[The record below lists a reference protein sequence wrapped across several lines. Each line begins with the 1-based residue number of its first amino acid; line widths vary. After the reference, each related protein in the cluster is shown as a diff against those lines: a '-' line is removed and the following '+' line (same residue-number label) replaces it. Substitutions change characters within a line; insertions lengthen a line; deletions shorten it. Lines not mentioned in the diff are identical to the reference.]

1 MDDKGK
7 LEETMKQSEM
17 KEAGALSA
25 TVERLAAAA
34 AMLEKAAE
42 QLTAGQSGFREEMQN
57 TVARIVATTERSEE
71 FSELEAKLQAAVAEI
86 AALRAEQEERSTDRS
101 AGRKTLPVTTANL
114 LAKHG
119 LAAGAEMDASA
130 LDAALTSLSIEQRI
144 AVKSQLLRAG
154 LVG

>member
-1 MDDKGK
+1 
-7 LEETMKQSEM
+7 MKQSEM
-17 KEAGALSA
+17 KDADMLHA

-34 AMLEKAAE
+34 EMLEKAAE
-42 QLTAGQSGFREEMQN
+42 QMTAGQSGLREEMQT

-71 FSELEAKLQAAVAEI
+71 FSELEAKLQAAMTEI
-86 AALRAEQEERSTDRS
+86 AALRAEQEEREVDRN
-101 AGRKTLPVTTANL
+101 AGRKTLPVTTVNL

-119 LAAGAEMDASA
+119 LSAGAEVDASA
-130 LDAALTSLSIEQRI
+130 LDAALSSLSIEQRI

>member
-1 MDDKGK
+1 MD
-7 LEETMKQSEM
+7 ENEM
-17 KEAGALSA
+17 KGADGLSA

-42 QLTAGQSGFREEMQN
+42 TLTAGQNGLREEMQT

-86 AALRAEQEERSTDRS
+86 AALRAEQEERAGDRS
-101 AGRKTLPVTTANL
+101 AGRKTLPVTTVNL

-119 LAAGAEMDASA
+119 LAAGAEVDVSA

-154 LVG
+154 LVS

>member
-1 MDDKGK
+1 M
-7 LEETMKQSEM
+7 EEMMKKDESV
-17 KEAGALSA
+17 LNA

-34 AMLEKAAE
+34 EMLEKAAVE
-42 QLTAGQSGFREEMQN
+42 LTAGQNGFREEMQS
-57 TVARIVATTERSEE
+57 TVARIVATTETSEA
-71 FSELEAKLQAAVAEI
+71 FVELEAKLEAAVTEI
-86 AALRAEQEERSTDRS
+86 AELRAQQEERVS
-101 AGRKTLPVTTANL
+101 ARKTVPVGGVNL

-119 LAAGAEMDASA
+119 LAAGAEVDASA

>member
-1 MDDKGK
+1 
-7 LEETMKQSEM
+7 MKQSEM
-17 KEAGALSA
+17 KDTGVLNA

-34 AMLEKAAE
+34 EMLEKAAE
-42 QLTAGQSGFREEMQN
+42 HLTAGQNGWREEMQKAGEEMQT

-86 AALRAEQEERSTDRS
+86 AALRAEQEERAADRS
-101 AGRKTLPVTTANL
+101 TGRKTLPVTTVNL

-119 LAAGAEMDASA
+119 LTAGAEVDASA
-130 LDAALTSLSIEQRI
+130 LDAALTSLSLEQRI

>member
-1 MDDKGK
+1 M
-7 LEETMKQSEM
+7 EETMKQGEI
-17 KEAGALSA
+17 KDAGALNA

-34 AMLEKAAE
+34 EMLEKAAE
-42 QLTAGQSGFREEMQN
+42 ALAAGQNGFREEMQT

-86 AALRAEQEERSTDRS
+86 AALRAEQEERAADRN
-101 AGRKTLPVTTANL
+101 AGRKTLPVTTVNL

-119 LAAGAEMDASA
+119 LAAGAEVDAGA

>member
-1 MDDKGK
+1 MEKN
-7 LEETMKQSEM
+7 EM
-17 KEAGALSA
+17 KDAGVLNA

-34 AMLEKAAE
+34 EMLEKAAE
-42 QLTAGQSGFREEMQN
+42 ALTAGQNDLREEMQT

-71 FSELEAKLQAAVAEI
+71 FSELEAKLQAAVTEI
-86 AALRAEQEERSTDRS
+86 AALRAEQEERVGDRN
-101 AGRKTLPVTTANL
+101 AGRKTLPVTTVNL

-119 LAAGAEMDASA
+119 LAAGAEVEASA

-154 LVG
+154 LVTA

>member
-1 MDDKGK
+1 M
-7 LEETMKQSEM
+7 EETMKQNEV
-17 KEAGALSA
+17 KDTGALSA

-42 QLTAGQSGFREEMQN
+42 QLVTGQNGLREEMQS

-86 AALRAEQEERSTDRS
+86 AALRAEQEEQTADRN
-101 AGRKTLPVTTANL
+101 AGRKTLPVTTVNL

-119 LAAGAEMDASA
+119 LAAGTEVDASA
-130 LDAALTSLSIEQRI
+130 LDAALSSLSIEQRI

-154 LVG
+154 LAG

>member
-1 MDDKGK
+1 M
-7 LEETMKQSEM
+7 EETMKKDESV
-17 KEAGALSA
+17 LNA

-34 AMLEKAAE
+34 EMLEKAAVE
-42 QLTAGQSGFREEMQN
+42 LTAGQNGFREEMQN
-57 TVARIVATTERSEE
+57 TVARIVATTEKSEE

-86 AALRAEQEERSTDRS
+86 SELRAEQSERVST
-101 AGRKTLPVTTANL
+101 RKTLSVSTSNL

-119 LAAGAEMDASA
+119 IAAGAEVDASA

>member
-1 MDDKGK
+1 
-7 LEETMKQSEM
+7 MKD
-17 KEAGALSA
+17 AGVLNA

-34 AMLEKAAE
+34 EMLEKAVDALTAE
-42 QLTAGQSGFREEMQN
+42 QNGLREEMQN

-86 AALRAEQEERSTDRS
+86 AALRAEQEERVSDRN
-101 AGRKTLPVTTANL
+101 AGRKTLPVTTVNL

-119 LAAGAEMDASA
+119 LAAGAEVDASA

-154 LVG
+154 LVS